1 MSSER
6 LEAQVA
12 PGDPPL
18 DIGRVKS
25 IRECESQIVNP
36 L

>member
-12 PGDPPL
+12 SGDPPL

-25 IRECESQIVNP
+25 IRARERQLMNP